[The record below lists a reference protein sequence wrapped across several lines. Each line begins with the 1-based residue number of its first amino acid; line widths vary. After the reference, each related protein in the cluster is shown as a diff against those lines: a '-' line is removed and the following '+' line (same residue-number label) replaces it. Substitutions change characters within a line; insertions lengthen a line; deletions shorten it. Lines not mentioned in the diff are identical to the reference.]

1 MLRPAKFF
9 ADSKVF
15 RADTCEPLKAA
26 IANNEV
32 EFGALARGAY
42 PGRTLASKSLEGIMS
57 VGYWD
62 ARSDQQWGLD
72 WHRNEGV
79 ELTYLARGKLAFAV
93 DGTNFRLSRGDLTIT
108 RPWQLHRVG
117 DPCVSASRLHWI
129 ILDLGVRRP
138 HQAWVWPDWLV
149 MCETDV
155 KEFTRLLQHNEQPVW
170 RADTRIERCFERS
183 ATVVDQSSSRS
194 HESRLRL
201 HLNELFLEVLELL
214 RRQNLTLDESLSSRR
229 RSVELF
235 LTSLIHQIDQPWTLD
250 SMAQQCDLG
259 RSRFTHYCY
268 ELTNMPPLE
277 YLNHCRIGHACCLL
291 ETYPKRSVTDIAFGC
306 GFASSQYFATVFRRF
321 TDMSPQAFRRSK
333 REGLGSHVCGSKQA
347 FHGHMSR
354 SQKELYSSRT
364 EAISYDRVPN
374 NAQSDT
380 LV

>member
-1 MLRPAKFF
+1 MLRPARFF

-15 RADTCEPLKAA
+15 HADTCEPLKAA
-26 IANNEV
+26 VANNEV
-32 EFGALARGAY
+32 AFSALARGAY
-42 PGRTLASKSLEGIMS
+42 PGRRLAAKSLERIMS

-62 ARSDQQWGLD
+62 GRSDQKWGLD

-79 ELTYLARGKLAFAV
+79 ELTYLARGKLDFSV
-93 DGTNFRLSRGDLTIT
+93 DGTNFRLSRGNLTVT

-138 HQAWVWPDWLV
+138 HQTWVWPDWLV
-149 MCETDV
+149 MCEADV
-155 KEFTRLLQHNEQPVW
+155 KEFTRLLQHNEQAVW
-170 RADTRIERCFERS
+170 RADSKIERCFERI

-201 HLNELFLEVLELL
+201 HLNQLFLEVLELL
-214 RRQNLTLDESLSSRR
+214 RRQNITLDESLSSRR

-235 LTSLIHQIDQPWTLD
+235 LSSLIHQIDQPWTLD
-250 SMAQQCDLG
+250 SMAQHCGLG

-277 YLNHCRIGHACCLL
+277 YLNHCRIDRACQLL
-291 ETYPKRSVTDIAFGC
+291 EAYPKRSVTDVAFAC

-321 TDMSPQAFRRSK
+321 TDVSPQTFRRKAS
-333 REGLGSHVCGSKQA
+333 A
-347 FHGHMSR
+347 FCKFGER
-354 SQKELYSSRT
+354 PFQDPRT
-364 EAISYDRVPN
+364 IFVKGVASPVQR
-374 NAQSDT
+374 
-380 LV
+380 